1 MDKVNQLEQY
11 AQARFEHAVA
21 KRNLKERIEAELHI
35 THNGG
40 MFRAEQNLIAFLNS
54 WEDNSL
60 YMIDMYDNPIQVD
73 RKTLLTEAKRANQY
87 AINSY
92 YTQYEQLKTTRR
104 GSQV

>member
-1 MDKVNQLEQY
+1 MDKVDILEKY
-11 AQARFEHAVA
+11 AKAKFEHGVA

-40 MFRAEQNLIAFLNS
+40 MFRADQNLIAFLNS
-54 WEDNSL
+54 WEEPSL

-92 YTQYEQLKTTRR
+92 YTEYEKIKKTRR
-104 GSQV
+104 GEQV